1 MSLARHVDGL
11 AAQLPN
17 VDPRKAELRSR
28 IAILSDECGCRMSG
42 VFLLGAAGLAVAYLL
57 AVRELSPGS
66 ALLAFAFVFA
76 MGLLGKLVGLSVARL
91 RLLAVRRSVLRR
103 LSAGEVRDVQLH

>member
-1 MSLARHVDGL
+1 MSLARHVDAL
-11 AAQLPN
+11 AARLPN
-17 VDPRKAELRSR
+17 VDPRKAELRAR
-28 IAILSDECGCRMSG
+28 IARLSGECGCRMSG
-42 VFLLGAAGLAVAYLL
+42 IFLLGAAGLTVAYLL
-57 AVRELSPGS
+57 ALRELSLGS

-76 MGLLGKLVGLSVARL
+76 MGLLGKLVGLGVAQL